1 MNDGNSVIQ
10 RYRSKALGSGLLVML
25 NSIFGIVPLC
35 LSLRLVMALLEGSV
49 SDVREIWTFG
59 GLICASLALKAIFYG
74 LSVWKVHDVAYSC
87 LADVRLSVLERL
99 KSLPIAFFQR
109 RKGGDLVNVISHDV
123 EQVELYLA
131 HGLPEMINAV
141 ALPLAIAV
149 MMFTVLDWRLGLA
162 LILPIP
168 FAVALAKVVERS
180 NSEVMR
186 RFQGSMKRTTE
197 DLVEYISTMPVIKAF
212 GRDESRTERILE
224 DVRTN
229 ARWVKRASLGMHVP
243 MGLILL
249 VMESGVA
256 AAIVTACYLLMEG
269 SINGYEYLL
278 TIALVGAFTGF
289 FLKLH
294 VIQYT
299 ATVFNR
305 SVESINSVLEAQDER
320 RDGLLNGAVAGEVR
334 FEDVDFGYDDKG
346 KVLKKVNLS
355 FGERTMNGVIGP
367 SGAGKSTIASLLM
380 GFWRGYDGKITIG
393 GVDIGRMTE
402 DNLLSLVS
410 VVQQEVFLFNLSVEE
425 NIRLG
430 KEDATREEVIAAA
443 KKARIHDGI
452 MALPKGYDTVVGEG
466 GASLSG
472 GEKQRIS
479 IARMIL
485 KDTPIVVFDEAT
497 AAIDP
502 YNEHL
507 IQMAIDSLTKDKTV
521 IVIAHN
527 LNSVKNADQIVVM
540 KDGMVEAKGKHR
552 ELLETSPLYR
562 EMFEAQV
569 DADRWRLKEVT
580 AC

>member
-1 MNDGNSVIQ
+1 MNDENSVIQ
-10 RYRSKALGSGLLVML
+10 RYRSKALGSGFLVVL

-186 RFQGSMKRTTE
+186 RFQESMKRTTE

-229 ARWVKRASLGMHVP
+229 ANWVKRASLGMHVP

-256 AAIVTACYLLMEG
+256 AAIVTACYLLMNG

-305 SVESINSVLEAQDER
+305 SVESINSVLEAQDES
-320 RDGLLNGAVAGEVR
+320 RDGLLDGAVAGEIR

-452 MALPKGYDTVVGEG
+452 MALPEGYDTVVGEG

-569 DADRWRLKEVT
+569 DADRWRLKEVA

>member
-10 RYRSKALGSGLLVML
+10 RYKSKALGSGLLVML

-49 SDVREIWTFG
+49 SDVREIWTLG
-59 GLICASLALKAIFYG
+59 GLICASLVLKAIFYG

-186 RFQGSMKRTTE
+186 RFQDSMKRTTE

-229 ARWVKRASLGMHVP
+229 ANWVKRASLGMHVP

-256 AAIVTACYLLMEG
+256 AAIVTACYLLRKG

-305 SVESINSVLEAQDER
+305 SVESINSVLEAQDES
-320 RDGLLNGAVAGEVR
+320 RDGLLDGAVAGEIR

-410 VVQQEVFLFNLSVEE
+410 VVQQDVFLFNLSVEE

-540 KDGMVEAKGKHR
+540 KDGRVEAKGKHR

-569 DADRWRLKEVT
+569 DADRWRLKEVA

>member
-35 LSLRLVMALLEGSV
+35 LSLRLVMALLEGSI

-99 KSLPIAFFQR
+99 KGLPIAFFQR

-141 ALPLAIAV
+141 ALPVAIAV

-168 FAVALAKVVERS
+168 FAVALGKVVERS

-186 RFQGSMKRTTE
+186 RFQDSMKRTTE

-305 SVESINSVLEAQDER
+305 SVESINSVLEVQDES
-320 RDGLLNGAVAGEVR
+320 RDGLLDGAVAGEIR

-410 VVQQEVFLFNLSVEE
+410 VVQQEVFLFNVSVEE

-452 MALPKGYDTVVGEG
+452 MALTKGYDTVVGEG

-540 KDGMVEAKGKHR
+540 KDGMVEAKGKHS

-569 DADRWRLKEVT
+569 DADRWRLKEVA

>member
-35 LSLRLVMALLEGSV
+35 LSLRLVMALLEGSI

-99 KSLPIAFFQR
+99 KGLPIAFFQR

-141 ALPLAIAV
+141 ALPVAIAV

-168 FAVALAKVVERS
+168 FAVALGKVVERS

-186 RFQGSMKRTTE
+186 RFQDSMKRTTE

-249 VMESGVA
+249 VMESGVV

-305 SVESINSVLEAQDER
+305 SVESINSVLEVQDES
-320 RDGLLNGAVAGEVR
+320 RDGLLDGAVAGEIR

-410 VVQQEVFLFNLSVEE
+410 VVQQEVFLFNVSVEE

-452 MALPKGYDTVVGEG
+452 MALPEGYDTVVGEG

-552 ELLETSPLYR
+552 ELLETSPLYL

-569 DADRWRLKEVT
+569 DADRWRLKEVA

>member
-1 MNDGNSVIQ
+1 MSDGNNVIQ
-10 RYRSKALGSGLLVML
+10 RYKSKALGSGLLVML

-49 SDVREIWTFG
+49 SDVREIWTLG

-186 RFQGSMKRTTE
+186 RFQDSMRRTTE
-197 DLVEYISTMPVIKAF
+197 DLVEYISTIPVIKAF

-305 SVESINSVLEAQDER
+305 SVESINSVLEVQDEK
-320 RDGLLNGAVAGEVR
+320 RDGLLNGAVAGEIR

-540 KDGMVEAKGKHR
+540 KDGRVEAKGKHR